1 MLVIREKR
9 AHVMKSIRAAWRPT
23 VLLVVVALTAAPIR
37 AADSPSASTSLP
49 GWSAACSRGQGRL
62 LLLDNTGGGK
72 ELGQTLARAL
82 AGRAAAPAAQPS
94 VEVRTPPNAALAA
107 VWAARDK
114 PPRADLV
121 VVHLAPTSPTTRQ
134 GLDDYAASCAH
145 LARELARS
153 GGDVLLLAPSACG
166 SWAAPE
172 VCAALR
178 TALEEDSLSAVVA
191 GADEVLADGAADKGQ
206 AASLLLGA
214 TAEWTTRGLAA
225 RLTVGGKPGQAQRG
239 SLTVRAFAQA
249 TVEPSGSL
257 EFDLAPG
264 KTESFLL
271 LFPAFRRPD
280 VAVSDA
286 RLRGA
291 VADGPLDLLVRCGA
305 GGGERHVR
313 AYFDP
318 LMVWAQRSREVI
330 SQYRLPLHLR
340 VRNARAAP
348 LMAEVKAMLPG
359 WATARPV
366 REMLALPARSTTSSP
381 PLQMP
386 LPAAAIGGPVQVVVE
401 LCGQGCNPV
410 HALAEADLLRAGQC
424 ANLERAAVDGEL
436 GEWDGRL
443 FARLAGPRESSRRL
457 EFTTGWDADHV
468 YVAVRA
474 GGAEPAG
481 QKLGL
486 VIDARAGRRLGTP
499 GGGVYVHVVLEADGA
514 VRAIRP
520 GSEEKLPVGGA
531 WKGDEQ
537 GWRLELAL
545 PRTLLGAPAWSEQET
560 DIGFNLAW
568 LADSPDAATLIWSGG
583 GEEGSSRACGLLRR
597 STSLTVRPSLRE
609 LPLLV
614 RWR

>member
-1 MLVIREKR
+1 
-9 AHVMKSIRAAWRPT
+9 MKSIRAAWRPT
-23 VLLVVVALTAAPIR
+23 VLLVVSVALAAAPIR
-37 AADSPSASTSLP
+37 AADSPPAPASLP
-49 GWSAACSRGQGRL
+49 RWSAACSHGQGRL
-62 LLLDNTGGGK
+62 LLLDNTGGDK
-72 ELGQTLARAL
+72 QLGQALARAL
-82 AGRAAAPAAQPS
+82 AGRAAASSPAGQPS
-94 VEVRTPPNAALAA
+94 VEVRTPANAALAA
-107 VWAARDK
+107 GWAVRDK

-121 VVHLAPTSPTTRQ
+121 VVHLTPTGPITRQ

-166 SWAAPE
+166 SWATLE

-178 TALEEDSLSAVVA
+178 AALEEDSLSAGVA
-191 GADEVLADGAADKGQ
+191 GAEEVLAGGAAGDGQ
-206 AASLLLGA
+206 AANLLLGA

-225 RLTVGGKPGQAQRG
+225 RLTVGNKPGQAQRG
-239 SLTVRAFAQA
+239 SLTVRTFARA
-249 TVEPSGSL
+249 TVEPGGPL

-291 VADGPLDLLVRCGA
+291 VADGPLELLVRCGA
-305 GGGERHVR
+305 GERHVR
-313 AYFDP
+313 AYFEP
-318 LMVWAQRSREVI
+318 LTVWAQRSREVV

-340 VRNARAAP
+340 VRNARRAP
-348 LMAEVKAMLPG
+348 LMAEVKALLPG

-386 LPAAAIGGPVQVVVE
+386 LPAAAIAGPVQVVVE
-401 LCGQGCNPV
+401 LRGQGCEPV

-443 FARLAGPRESSRRL
+443 FARLASPRESSRRM

-474 GGAEPAG
+474 GGAEPVG

-486 VIDARAGRRLGTP
+486 LVDARAARRLGTP
-499 GGGVYVHVVLEADGA
+499 GGGVYVHVMLEADGA
-514 VRAIRP
+514 VRAVRP
-520 GSEEKLPVGGA
+520 GSDEKLPVRGA

-545 PRTLLGAPAWSEQET
+545 SRTLLGAPAWSEKET
-560 DIGFNLAW
+560 DVGFNLAW
-568 LADSPDAATLIWSGG
+568 LADSTDGASLIWSDG

-597 STSLTVRPSLRE
+597 STSLTVRPSLKE

>member
-1 MLVIREKR
+1 
-9 AHVMKSIRAAWRPT
+9 MKSISAVWWPR
-23 VLLVVVALTAAPIR
+23 VLLVVSVALAAAPIR
-37 AADSPSASTSLP
+37 AADSPPASASLP
-49 GWSAACSRGQGRL
+49 RWTAACSRGQGRL
-62 LLLDNTGGGK
+62 LLVDNTGGGK
-72 ELGQTLARAL
+72 ELSQALARAL
-82 AGRAAAPAAQPS
+82 AGRAAASASAGLPS
-94 VEVRTPPNAALAA
+94 VEVRTPANAALAA
-107 VWAARDK
+107 GWVARDK

-121 VVHLAPTSPTTRQ
+121 VVHLAPTGPATRQ
-134 GLDDYAASCAH
+134 GLDDYAASCAD

-153 GGDVLLLAPSACG
+153 GGDVLLLTPSACG
-166 SWAAPE
+166 SWATLE

-178 TALEEDSLSAVVA
+178 AALEEENSLSAGVA
-191 GADEVLADGAADKGQ
+191 GADEILADGPADKGQ

-225 RLTVGGKPGQAQRG
+225 RLTVGGKPDQAQRG
-239 SLTVRAFAQA
+239 SLTVRAFAQT
-249 TVEPSGSL
+249 TVEPGGPL

-264 KTESFLL
+264 RTESFLL
-271 LFPAFRRPD
+271 LLPAFRRPD

-291 VADGPLDLLVRCGA
+291 VADGPLELLVRCGA
-305 GGGERHVR
+305 GGRERHVR
-313 AYFDP
+313 AYFEP
-318 LMVWAQRSREVI
+318 LTVWAQRSREVI

-340 VRNARAAP
+340 VRNSRTAP
-348 LMAEVKAMLPG
+348 LMAEVKALLPG

-386 LPAAAIGGPVQVVVE
+386 LPAAAAGGQVQVVVE
-401 LCGQGCNPV
+401 LRGQGCQPV

-443 FARLAGPRESSRRL
+443 FARLAGSRESSRRM
-457 EFTTGWDADHV
+457 EFTTGWDADYV

-474 GGAEPAG
+474 GGAEPVG
-481 QKLGL
+481 RKLGL
-486 VIDARAGRRLGTP
+486 LVDARAGRNLGTP
-499 GGGVYVHVVLEADGA
+499 GGGMYVHVMLEADGA
-514 VRAIRP
+514 VRTVRP
-520 GSEEKLPVGGA
+520 GREEKLPVRGA
-531 WKGDEQ
+531 WKGDAQ

-560 DIGFNLAW
+560 DVGFNLAW
-568 LADSPDAATLIWSGG
+568 LADSPDAASLIWSDG
-583 GEEGSSRACGLLRR
+583 GEEGSSRSCGLLRR